1 MILSDEIIPK
11 YLIGTYSFRAPICAK
26 ICNVLVHTLKYF
38 FMLILNL
45 RVVVPSLPSRLMLCA
60 WQSELVLTTSEH
72 FKVGHSSISSEK
84 S

>member
-1 MILSDEIIPK
+1 MVISDGPQW
-11 YLIGTYSFRAPICAK
+11 TPIF
-26 ICNVLVHTLKYF
+26 NSDVHTLKYF